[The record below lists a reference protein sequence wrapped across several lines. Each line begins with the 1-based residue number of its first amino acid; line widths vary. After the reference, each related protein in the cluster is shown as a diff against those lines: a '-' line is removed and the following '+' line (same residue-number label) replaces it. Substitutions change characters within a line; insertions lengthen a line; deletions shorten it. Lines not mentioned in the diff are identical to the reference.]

1 VSHVYVSSR
10 RLYIDSHTDD
20 VFGSFGHIGPSPA
33 ESALVID
40 FTRALFRNSKYTYR
54 ETKYVYVP
62 GYAYGLRRRRPL
74 RRETGLGSRETW
86 SSVRVPPVRSRPLGR
101 VYTIGNRQQHA
112 AGFST
117 ESLRASRQRGRP
129 PHGHLH
135 PPCRPPGRRG
145 KWVLELYT
153 RDPLHRRPIAPALR
167 SHADTGHRT
176 CPCATC
182 TPPCTMLSIMPT

>member
-33 ESALVID
+33 ESALVIEFVD
-40 FTRALFRNSKYTYR
+40 RSSYTCAVGAVGNSKLYR
-54 ETKYVYVP
+54 PTGIAAGRGPPLETE
-62 GYAYGLRRRRPL
+62 LRRNRACPFPSAG
-74 RRETGLGSRETW
+74 TCC
-86 SSVRVPPVRSRPLGR
+86 
-101 VYTIGNRQQHA
+101 VYYRQPTAA

-129 PHGHLH
+129 PASAV
-135 PPCRPPGRRG
+135 PPPRPERKEGARAIHAGR
-145 KWVLELYT
+145 